1 MDKAQALYNFWAGF
15 DLPAYDEN
23 RVPEDATFPRITYET
38 AVDNFGNEIG
48 LTASLWYKSM
58 SWEEISRKAS
68 EIASKISMGGII
80 LKTDD
85 GALWIKRGTP
95 YAQRMEGSDDS
106 TRRIVI
112 NISAEFF
119 EQD

>member
-15 DLPAYDEN
+15 ELPAYDEN
-23 RVPEDATFPRITYET
+23 RVPEGAELPRITYET
-38 AVDNFGNEIG
+38 ALDNFGNEIG

-58 SWEEISRKAS
+58 GWAEITQKAA
-68 EIASKISMGGII
+68 EIASKISSGGII
-80 LKTDD
+80 VKTDE

-95 YAQRMEGSDDS
+95 FAQRMEGSDDS